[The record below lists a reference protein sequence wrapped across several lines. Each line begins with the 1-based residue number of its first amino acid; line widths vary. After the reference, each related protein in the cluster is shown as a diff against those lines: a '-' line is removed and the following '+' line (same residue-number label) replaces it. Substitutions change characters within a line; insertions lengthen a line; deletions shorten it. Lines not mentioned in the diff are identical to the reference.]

1 MPTFFYQPRFSEAI
15 NKAKLDRL
23 DLDRRKLEH
32 RDDDDLRNLDK
43 NRSKRK
49 MKTNA
54 GHHLHRMAK
63 LWSPS
68 GPKHCLAGIRS
79 DEGITRESNDMVSEL
94 RSAWTPTFATAG
106 QPSMYTQRV
115 LDEWASPLDCSSVG
129 TPSVADYSHFLGK
142 AAHSAPGP
150 DGIPFAA
157 WENCGQLGAE
167 TLFLYGAHL
176 AGGDVPHDDFN
187 ESVMVF
193 VPKDVTEREEIDG
206 DIVRGPMALRPLS
219 LKSTDNKA
227 IAGVTNNRLSPV
239 LSKQSFCIQRGFI
252 RGRSMLRNT
261 LDLDTVMRLASFRT
275 DLFPILVLF
284 DFAAAFPSIFHC
296 WLLTIIEFSG
306 LPVGMINVIRAMYS
320 NVKAFVH

>member
-1 MPTFFYQPRFSEAI
+1 
-15 NKAKLDRL
+15 
-23 DLDRRKLEH
+23 
-32 RDDDDLRNLDK
+32 
-43 NRSKRK
+43 
-49 MKTNA
+49 
-54 GHHLHRMAK
+54 
-63 LWSPS
+63 
-68 GPKHCLAGIRS
+68 
-79 DEGITRESNDMVSEL
+79 
-94 RSAWTPTFATAG
+94 
-106 QPSMYTQRV
+106 MYTQRV
-115 LDEWASPLDCSSVG
+115 LDEWASPLDCSSLG
-129 TPSVADYSHFLGK
+129 TPSVADYSNFLGK

-187 ESVMVF
+187 ESIMVF
-193 VPKDVTEREEIDG
+193 VPKDVTDREEIEG

-219 LKSTDNKA
+219 LKNTDNKT
-227 IAGVTNNRLSPV
+227 IAGLTNNRLSPV
-239 LSKQSFCIQRGFI
+239 LSKQSFWIQRGFI

-320 NVKAFVH
+320 SVKAFVHSSDGLILLFHILSGVLQGCPLSGSLFMICIEHFIRRLYALIDAKSLGCTRVCADDIGIVLRDRMVLKRLKGVFDTAALVDGAVLKPVKWIIVPIAVVFF